1 MQEENNDFEFED
13 VTEDGAVSDKLKKLR
28 SELKLA
34 KEESQKNLDGWQ
46 RARADYANLQK
57 TSSDQMKELRGYV
70 LEGFVEELLPS
81 LDAFEMAMRN
91 KETWEAVNENWRK
104 GIEYIYS
111 QLKAILTN
119 NGISEVGMVGEKF
132 NPDFHQA
139 LEEVETSDE
148 NSDHTVAEV
157 IQKGYKGSKG
167 VIRPAQVKIF
177 IKK

>member
-1 MQEENNDFEFED
+1 
-13 VTEDGAVSDKLKKLR
+13 
-28 SELKLA
+28 
-34 KEESQKNLDGWQ
+34 
-46 RARADYANLQK
+46 
-57 TSSDQMKELRGYV
+57 MKELSAFV
-70 LEGFVEELLPS
+70 LEGVVRKLFPS
-81 LDAFEMAMRN
+81 FDAFEMAMRN

-119 NGISEVGMVGEKF
+119 NGISEIGVVGEKF

>member
-34 KEESQKNLDGWQ
+34 KEESQTNLDGWQ

>member
-111 QLKAILTN
+111 QLKAILSN
-119 NGISEVGMVGEKF
+119 NAISEIGGVGEKF